1 MLVHSGIHIMLSAT
15 YFTLASPF
23 YIPKLKRFASM
34 LDLNQNS
41 FGSEFVETTR
51 TKKNLFLQDTVHVCF
66 KSPELLNITVL
77 AIQPVGGISA

>member
-1 MLVHSGIHIMLSAT
+1 MLSAT
-15 YFTLASPF
+15 YFTVASPF

-51 TKKNLFLQDTVHVCF
+51 TKKKSVFTRHCACMLQESRTPQHHSACHTTSRRDICLNL
-66 KSPELLNITVL
+66 EMR
-77 AIQPVGGISA
+77 

>member
-15 YFTLASPF
+15 YFTVASPF

-51 TKKNLFLQDTVHVCF
+51 TKKICF
-66 KSPELLNITVL
+66 YKTLCMYASRVQNSSTSQCLPYN
-77 AIQPVGGISA
+77 Q

>member
-51 TKKNLFLQDTVHVCF
+51 TKKKICF